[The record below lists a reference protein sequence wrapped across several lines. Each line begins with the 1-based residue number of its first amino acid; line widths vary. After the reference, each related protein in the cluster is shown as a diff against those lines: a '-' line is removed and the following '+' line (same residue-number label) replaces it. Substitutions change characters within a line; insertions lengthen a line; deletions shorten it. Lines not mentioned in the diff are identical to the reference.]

1 MLLSGLEDL
10 ILDLLAAREDTY
22 GLDLVA
28 ASRGRLK
35 RGSVYVTLGR
45 MEQKGFV
52 SSRLEPKR
60 PGEGPPRR
68 LYKITALGAR
78 ARQAMA
84 LMQAPARSGAS
95 DG

>member
-10 ILDLLAAREDTY
+10 ILALLAAREDTY

-52 SSRLEPKR
+52 TSRLESKR

-68 LYKITALGAR
+68 LYRITALGER
-78 ARQAMA
+78 ARQAAA
-84 LMQAPARSGAS
+84 LMQAPAPHRGR
-95 DG
+95 